1 MPVLGESS
9 EHTKPRR
16 PRNQLCNPIQET
28 ADRSPSPFVLS
39 NRAKPTISSF
49 LHSESPSEHM
59 PTTMNSAKKKHFASS
74 RFRGLG
80 CTASASQ
87 QVSVPA
93 VIRASADWEKRKVKK
108 KKQKRGGGG
117 GGGGN
122 PTVVVDGGGSSF
134 GGCNSGSSCVVAE
147 DAWCGPGIGFSA
159 ADADCV
165 VVGRRNMSARGT
177 IDGDKFGPRERH
189 CVSRRT
195 VNPEEFILD
204 SDPAFGTTHS
214 GLETY
219 VPGPRR
225 YRHIRHPS
233 PEGLAEIMM
242 LHTSLL
248 MGGRLDVL
256 DRYRGW
262 RLDIDNMTYEQLLEL
277 GDRIGYVN
285 TGLKGDQIAHCI
297 RKIKLTNLNDLARHF
312 SAKADRKCSI
322 CQEEFEAGD
331 ELGKLNCGH
340 GYHMECI
347 KQWLGQ
353 KNSCPVCKS
362 EAVARS

>member
-16 PRNQLCNPIQET
+16 QRYQLSNPIQET
-28 ADRSPSPFVLS
+28 TDPSSSLFVPP
-39 NRAKPTISSF
+39 NRTKPTISSF
-49 LHSESPSEHM
+49 LHPESPNEHV
-59 PTTMNSAKKKHFASS
+59 PTTMNPTKKKHFASS

-80 CTASASQ
+80 CTASASE

-108 KKQKRGGGG
+108 KKQKRGGG
-117 GGGGN
+117 N
-122 PTVVVDGGGSSF
+122 QTVGVDGGGSSF

-165 VVGRRNMSARGT
+165 VVGRRSLSARGT
-177 IDGDKFGPRERH
+177 IDGDNFGPRERH

-195 VNPEEFILD
+195 VNPEEFVLD
-204 SDPAFGTTHS
+204 SDPTFGTPTHLGS
-214 GLETY
+214 EAY

-242 LHTSLL
+242 LHTSLV
-248 MGGRLDVL
+248 MGGRLDAL

-277 GDRIGYVN
+277 GDRIGYVS

-297 RKIKLTNLNDLARHF
+297 RKIKLTNLNDLVRHF
-312 SAKADRKCSI
+312 AAKADRKCSI
-322 CQEEFEAGD
+322 CQEEFEEGN

-353 KNSCPVCKS
+353 KNTCPVCKS
-362 EAVARS
+362 EAVDRS

>member
-1 MPVLGESS
+1 MPVMGESS

-16 PRNQLCNPIQET
+16 PRNQLSNPIQET
-28 ADRSPSPFVLS
+28 TDRSPSLFAHPS
-39 NRAKPTISSF
+39 RPKPTISSF
-49 LHSESPSEHM
+49 LHSESSIEHL
-59 PTTMNSAKKKHFASS
+59 PTTMNSAKKKHFASP

-117 GGGGN
+117 GVN
-122 PTVVVDGGGSSF
+122 QTVVVDGGGSSF

-165 VVGRRNMSARGT
+165 VVGRRNLSARGT
-177 IDGDKFGPRERH
+177 LEGDKFGPR
-189 CVSRRT
+189 
-195 VNPEEFILD
+195 
-204 SDPAFGTTHS
+204 
-214 GLETY
+214 
-219 VPGPRR
+219 
-225 YRHIRHPS
+225 
-233 PEGLAEIMM
+233 EIMM

-277 GDRIGYVN
+277 GDRIGYVS

-312 SAKADRKCSI
+312 AAKADRKCTI
-322 CQEEFEAGD
+322 CQEEFEEGD

>member
-16 PRNQLCNPIQET
+16 PRTQLSNPIQET
-28 ADRSPSPFVLS
+28 TDRSPSLFVPP
-39 NRAKPTISSF
+39 NRPKPTISSF
-49 LHSESPSEHM
+49 LHSVSPNENM
-59 PTTMNSAKKKHFASS
+59 PPTMNPAKKKHFASS

-117 GGGGN
+117 SGGGGGGSSGGGN
-122 PTVVVDGGGSSF
+122 QTVVVDGGGSGF

-165 VVGRRNMSARGT
+165 VVGRRNLSARGT

-195 VNPEEFILD
+195 VNPEEFVLE
-204 SDPAFGTTHS
+204 SDPAFGTTHP
-214 GLETY
+214 GPETY

-233 PEGLAEIMM
+233 PEGLAEEFC
-242 LHTSLL
+242 
-248 MGGRLDVL
+248 
-256 DRYRGW
+256 
-262 RLDIDNMTYEQLLEL
+262 DNSRLEL
-277 GDRIGYVN
+277 EMDHMKPCCWFWLISDHLKHLRLPGSVN
-285 TGLKGDQIAHCI
+285 ENFKLEFLGLTIYIVTLLIILQA
-297 RKIKLTNLNDLARHF
+297 KL
-312 SAKADRKCSI
+312 
-322 CQEEFEAGD
+322 CQDFRV
-331 ELGKLNCGH
+331 L
-340 GYHMECI
+340 
-347 KQWLGQ
+347 
-353 KNSCPVCKS
+353 
-362 EAVARS
+362 